1 MPYEAYQTWGR
12 QQTNERIEAHLP
24 LVYNLSSSLVSRA
37 VPVGLEMGDLVHIGV
52 LALYTASESFEA
64 ERGVAFGAYAKPFVR
79 GAMLDEIA
87 RCKNESRS
95 TRDKYR
101 KVREA
106 QDKLAQRMMRE
117 PTIDELANELGIS
130 CETLS
135 AWMYDIGLRE
145 SASLDELAVTRE
157 LQPPDEGIASQ
168 PELHFLGLESK
179 GRLVEVLARLPLQE
193 QQLLYLYY
201 QEELTL
207 KEIGYVL
214 ERSESQISRWH
225 KKVLA
230 KLKQF
235 LAEDESV

>member
-1 MPYEAYQTWGR
+1 
-12 QQTNERIEAHLP
+12 
-24 LVYNLSSSLVSRA
+24 
-37 VPVGLEMGDLVHIGV
+37 
-52 LALYTASESFEA
+52 
-64 ERGVAFGAYAKPFVR
+64 
-79 GAMLDEIA
+79 
-87 RCKNESRS
+87 
-95 TRDKYR
+95 
-101 KVREA
+101 
-106 QDKLAQRMMRE
+106 
-117 PTIDELANELGIS
+117 
-130 CETLS
+130 
-135 AWMYDIGLRE
+135 MYDIGLRE